1 MANFSAPKNP
11 TYAIPKDTA
20 EFHSFISGQI
30 ASPTGCLAA
39 DYHRALASA
48 QAAGEA
54 ESTLS
59 LDDEFKK
66 WWEAGKPYTV

>member
-11 TYAIPKDTA
+11 TYAIPLDTA
-20 EFHSFISGQI
+20 EFHSFIDGQL
-30 ASPTGCLAA
+30 AAPTGDLTV
-39 DYHRALASA
+39 DYRKALASA

-54 ESTLS
+54 ESSLS
-59 LDDEFKK
+59 VQDEFKK